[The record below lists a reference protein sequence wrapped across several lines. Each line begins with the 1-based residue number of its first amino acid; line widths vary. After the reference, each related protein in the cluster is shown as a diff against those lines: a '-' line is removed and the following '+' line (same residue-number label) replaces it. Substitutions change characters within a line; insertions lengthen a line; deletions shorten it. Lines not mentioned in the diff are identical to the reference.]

1 MTLFLDPLQDVSLRV
16 TDSLR
21 VMKDGLASVRVKY

>member
-16 TDSLR
+16 
-21 VMKDGLASVRVKY
+21 MKDGLASVRVRV